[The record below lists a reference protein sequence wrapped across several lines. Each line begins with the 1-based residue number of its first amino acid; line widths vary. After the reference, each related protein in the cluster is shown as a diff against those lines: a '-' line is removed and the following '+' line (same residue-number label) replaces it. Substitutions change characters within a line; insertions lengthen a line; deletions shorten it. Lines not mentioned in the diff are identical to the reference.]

1 MGLLATAS
9 AHKVATAVLAGVVVA
24 GGAGVQALVDDG
36 TTATVTKIV
45 DGDTIDVR
53 YDGDEHRVRLLNID
67 TPESVDPDEPVE
79 CLAPEASEFL
89 AAKLPVGTTV
99 RLERDEQE
107 EDSYGR
113 ELAAVF
119 LGDVLVN
126 AEIAR
131 AGYGVPMSVAPNTKF
146 LPQVEAAHAE
156 AEAAQR
162 GLYSPSTECTLPAQV
177 GQVEEAAIAAAAEV
191 PAPMAPLADFDSFAA
206 ELAAAVA
213 IGESVAALLDGDRR
227 AFPLLAHTPRDIDA
241 LQDRVETRLTALATA
256 QNTNRTARAAEKKRL
271 DDIAWEAARK
281 AAEEAARKAAE
292 EAARRAA
299 EEAAAQAAREAAQRQ
314 APRRPSTSGSSS
326 GTAPKPSGGGATRT
340 AAPQPPDSGSGS
352 SGGPAGYTG
361 CRSYAPGGKTWTPIP
376 C

>member
-24 GGAGVQALVDDG
+24 GGAGVQALVDDS
-36 TTATVTKIV
+36 TTARVTKIV
-45 DGDTIDVR
+45 DGDTIDVN

-67 TPESVDPDEPVE
+67 TPESVDPDKPVE

-89 AAKLPVGTTV
+89 AARLPVGTTV
-99 RLERDEQE
+99 RLERDEE
-107 EDSYGR
+107 EQDGYGR

-156 AEAAQR
+156 AEAAKR
-162 GLYSPSTECTLPAQV
+162 GLYSPTIECTLPAQV
-177 GQVEEAAIAAAAEV
+177 AQVEEAATAAGAEV
-191 PAPMAPLADFDSFAA
+191 PAPMAPLADFDSYAA

-213 IGESVAALLDGDRR
+213 VGESVAALLDGDRR
-227 AFPLLAHTPRDIDA
+227 AFPLVTHTARDIAA
-241 LQDRVETRLTALATA
+241 LQERVQTRLTALDTA
-256 QNTNRTARAAEKKRL
+256 QDNNGTARAAEQKRL
-271 DDIAWEAARK
+271 DDVAREAARK
-281 AAEEAARKAAE
+281 VAEEAARKAAE
-292 EAARRAA
+292 EAARQAA
-299 EEAAAQAAREAAQRQ
+299 EEAAAEAARKAAEPP
-314 APRRPSTSGSSS
+314 APRRPSSGGSSA

-340 AAPQPPDSGSGS
+340 AAPKAPDSG